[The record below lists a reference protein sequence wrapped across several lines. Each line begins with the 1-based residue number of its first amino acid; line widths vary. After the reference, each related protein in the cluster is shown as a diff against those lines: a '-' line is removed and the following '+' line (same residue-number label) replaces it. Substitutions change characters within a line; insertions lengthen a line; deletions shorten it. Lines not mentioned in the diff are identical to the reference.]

1 MTINDL
7 LRERLISKLGLDPDS
22 VGSINDLLYAYL
34 LDPPDNGGGGGG
46 GLDPEDLDTEVA
58 ALIQQNSGDP
68 SSIRAALDS
77 LYGTGEGG
85 LNDAGVAALLEDT
98 GSATYAAL
106 GLLLADKSGV
116 SADENNA
123 LSEGS
128 DGKPFLDADSLKY
141 VAPIW
146 VLEAEETE
154 ADIPADFPTEPLF
167 TGGPPPIVLR
177 KKA

>member
-34 LDPPDNGGGGGG
+34 LDPDDGGG
-46 GLDPEDLDTEVA
+46 GLDPEDLDTEVT

-68 SSIRAALDS
+68 SNIRAALDG

-85 LNDAGVAALLEDT
+85 LNDAGVAALIEDT
-98 GSATYAAL
+98 DSATYNAL
-106 GLLLADKSGV
+106 GLLLADKGGV
-116 SADENNA
+116 STDENNA
-123 LSEGS
+123 LSEGL

-167 TGGPPPIVLR
+167 AGGPPPIVLR